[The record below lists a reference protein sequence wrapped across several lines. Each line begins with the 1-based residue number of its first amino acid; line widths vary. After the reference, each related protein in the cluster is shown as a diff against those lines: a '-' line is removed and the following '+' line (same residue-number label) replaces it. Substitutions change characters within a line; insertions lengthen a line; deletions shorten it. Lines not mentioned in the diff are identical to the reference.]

1 MASSSKSAEKVKNV
15 NGYIHELSEIQ
26 IGKTTGNRYFDFKV
40 QEDES
45 EFTRVACFSPEKRDV
60 LKRKQESKDPVCLM
74 NVSPQKK
81 KYKPDIKE
89 YTMGK
94 YSSMVDGDSLYF
106 PWKLSPEADTNPV
119 SIEDIFAKKEVG
131 ESIWFRGKVI
141 SISDPYSVYSSVM
154 EKILQKRDLIVADPT
169 GAMFLSL
176 WDGLVDQVEIQ
187 RLYLFTNVKVAFFK
201 KRFLNTTSKSV
212 ISVLE
217 ESIGLPRK
225 VEERVKILE
234 MQENNIEKFRGKI
247 LSAEVSQ
254 TYVCINCKGR
264 IHEDQQCQVS
274 CQVSAMQS

>member
-60 LKRKQESKDPVCLM
+60 LKRKQESKDPVRLM

-94 YSSMVDGDSLYF
+94 YSSVVDGDSLYF
-106 PWKLSPEADTNPV
+106 PWKLSPGADTNPV
-119 SIEDIFAKKEVG
+119 SIEDIFGKKEVG
-131 ESIWFRGKVI
+131 ESIWSRGKVV

-154 EKILQKRDLIVADPT
+154 EKKLQKRDLIVADPQARCSFPF
-169 GAMFLSL
+169 GRDLSTKL
-176 WDGLVDQVEIQ
+176 
-187 RLYLFTNVKVAFFK
+187 
-201 KRFLNTTSKSV
+201 
-212 ISVLE
+212 
-217 ESIGLPRK
+217 
-225 VEERVKILE
+225 
-234 MQENNIEKFRGKI
+234 KFRGRT
-247 LSAEVSQ
+247 SS
-254 TYVCINCKGR
+254 R
-264 IHEDQQCQVS
+264 
-274 CQVSAMQS
+274 M